1 MKFCFTQKDASFM
14 ALTLDF
20 GIAKNLQNIV
30 MCGWLGLLGVFRQVY
45 FVIGSPNYELDLLGV
60 GVLEVGV

>member
-1 MKFCFTQKDASFM
+1 
-14 ALTLDF
+14 
-20 GIAKNLQNIV
+20 LQNIV